1 MVKQSMKKGGR
12 NIPVLIDDLSKNGFF
27 SSYAGEMLDDDLSQ
41 LLEEFEM
48 QSTMNAIVTMEAL
61 GNLDSDG
68 HNFIATFTEQGSSAV
83 MKMSYTG
90 EFLNVTFRKSP
101 QTEYQY
107 IINEDQRSRIYN
119 EVMSTLADG
128 EGSVGRLIQNMI
140 STQQIQ
146 LA

>member
-1 MVKQSMKKGGR
+1 MVRKSMKKGGR
-12 NIPVLIDDLSKNGFF
+12 NIPALIDDLMNDGFF
-27 SSYAGEMLDDDLSQ
+27 SSYGGENLDNLSQ

-61 GNLDSDG
+61 GELDSDG
-68 HNFIATFTEQGSSAV
+68 RNFIASFTEQGSSAI

-90 EFLNVTFRKSP
+90 EFLNVIFRKSP

-107 IINEDQRSRIYN
+107 IISEDQRNRIYN
-119 EVMSTLADG
+119 EVTSTLVDG
-128 EGSVGRLIQNMI
+128 EGSVGRLIQSMV
-140 STQQIQ
+140 STQQIK